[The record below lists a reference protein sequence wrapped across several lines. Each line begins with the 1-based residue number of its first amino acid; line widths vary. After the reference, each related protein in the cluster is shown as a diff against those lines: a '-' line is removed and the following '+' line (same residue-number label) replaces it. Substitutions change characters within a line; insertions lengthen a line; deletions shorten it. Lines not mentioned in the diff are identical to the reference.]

1 MRKKA
6 SLSRRGLDSL
16 LASLISIL
24 AGLLFG
30 LILLLIFNPAKAGD
44 GFMNILL
51 TGVRSSARFAKV
63 LYTAAPLVMT
73 GLSVGFAFKT
83 GLFNIGATGQFTM
96 GAFFALA
103 GAIIWRLPWPLCLML
118 SVIGGAIWGAIPG
131 LCKALFNVNEVIT
144 SIMFNWIGLFTVNLL
159 AYNNPVM
166 LASAWGDVSK
176 ERTANLAKANLD
188 AILPKLGMDKL
199 MKFNGMNV
207 AIFIAVI
214 IALIIWF
221 ILQKTTFGYELKA
234 CGYNR
239 HASRYAGINSGRKIV
254 QSMIIAGALAGLGGG
269 LYYLSGT
276 VQFTLGKELS
286 AMGFNGIPVAM
297 LAASHPIGTIFS
309 ALFISY
315 IQVGGDSMQPE
326 FAQEMIDIIIA
337 SIIYLSAFSLL
348 MRELIG
354 RAKWRSVLSLKPGE
368 KAPTGTESGGG
379 ENP

>member
-1 MRKKA
+1 MKQKRFLRK
-6 SLSRRGLDSL
+6 GLDAL
-16 LASLISIL
+16 LASLVSIL

-30 LILLLIFNPAKAGD
+30 LILLLIFNPAKAGN

-63 LYTAAPLVMT
+63 LYTAAPLLMT

-83 GLFNIGATGQFTM
+83 GLFNIGASGQFTM
-96 GAFFALA
+96 GGFFALT
-103 GAIIWRLPWPLCLML
+103 GAIAWALPWYLCLL
-118 SVIGGAIWGAIPG
+118 LGIIGGALWGAIPG
-131 LCKALFNVNEVIT
+131 VCKALFNVNEVIT

-159 AYNNPVM
+159 TYNNPIM

-176 ERTANLAKANLD
+176 ERTASLAKANLD

-199 MKFNGMNV
+199 MKFNGMNI

-214 IALIIWF
+214 IAVIIWF

-234 CGYNR
+234 CGFNR
-239 HASRYAGINSGRKIV
+239 HASRYAGINSGRKII
-254 QSMIIAGALAGLGGG
+254 QSMVIAGALAGLGGA

-276 VQFTLGKELS
+276 VQLTLGKELS
-286 AMGFNGIPVAM
+286 PMGFNGIPVAL
-297 LAASHPIGTIFS
+297 LAASHPLGTIFS

-326 FAQEMIDIIIA
+326 FAREMIDIIIA

-348 MRELIG
+348 IRELIQQ
-354 RAKWRSVLSLKPGE
+354 AKWRKVLEIKTEDSSIDDIEADGGN
-368 KAPTGTESGGG
+368 GT
-379 ENP
+379 